1 MPSFGTV
8 RRVGDFFVSGDVT
21 LATLGEIYGLTIAS
35 DDMPTT
41 LADWFASHLHHKAKV
56 GDCLPLGAI
65 QRVVDS
71 IAKDVDSIAKDRVTT
86 VGLDLAETPQPLAP
100 EPLRIRIKLSFKR
113 AFARLRRR

>member
-1 MPSFGTV
+1 
-8 RRVGDFFVSGDVT
+8 
-21 LATLGEIYGLTIAS
+21 
-35 DDMPTT
+35 MPTT
-41 LADWFASHLHHKAKV
+41 LADWFAAHLHHKAKV

-65 QRVVDS
+65 QLV
-71 IAKDVDSIAKDRVTT
+71 VDSIAKDRVTT